1 MRNTKQIII
10 AMMGLLIVACSSNQN
25 MYQWGGGAYASSVY
39 TALTDESNPQEE
51 LKKLEEIV
59 QNPERKKIPP
69 GLYAHMG
76 LLYAKVGD
84 TEKAFGFY
92 QKEVELYPE
101 SRQFIEF
108 ISNK

>member
-51 LKKLEEIV
+51 LKKLE
-59 QNPERKKIPP
+59 
-69 GLYAHMG
+69 
-76 LLYAKVGD
+76 
-84 TEKAFGFY
+84 
-92 QKEVELYPE
+92 
-101 SRQFIEF
+101 
-108 ISNK
+108 